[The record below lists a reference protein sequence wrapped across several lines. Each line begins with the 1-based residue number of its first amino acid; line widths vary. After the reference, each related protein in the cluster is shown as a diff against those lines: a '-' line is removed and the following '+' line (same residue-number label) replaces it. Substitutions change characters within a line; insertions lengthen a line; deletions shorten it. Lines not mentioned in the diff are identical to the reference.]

1 MQSTELSF
9 ELSAQELVD
18 PSTAVTEPI
27 EFDDLD
33 TVLTPAVSPANDDA
47 PVEFSSSIEIEIE
60 ADVEMELEA
69 DDIDALLSTAFK
81 A

>member
-18 PSTAVTEPI
+18 PNTAVSEPI

-33 TVLTPAVSPANDDA
+33 TVLTPVAAPANEDA
-47 PVEFSSSIEIEIE
+47 AVFSPDIEIEIE
-60 ADVEMELEA
+60 ADVELELEA
-69 DDIDALLSTAFK
+69 DDIDALLSTSFK
-81 A
+81 T